1 METIVW
7 KSGETFEKTL
17 KKEKPLLNDKNEIIH
32 NIPYRGEYNIRK
44 KDRTNEKRECEIMER
59 EMLAQTCQNPFFNK
73 NFNDVVFDQEKYL
86 KPQSSSIIN
95 NN

>member
-1 METIVW
+1 
-7 KSGETFEKTL
+7 
-17 KKEKPLLNDKNEIIH
+17 
-32 NIPYRGEYNIRK
+32 
-44 KDRTNEKRECEIMER
+44 
-59 EMLAQTCQNPFFNK
+59 MLAQTCQNPFFNK